1 MSRIAVLA
9 KNKSLSDG
17 IPKAEDSWN
26 VITQINNFVQSIML
40 DALNTDKGDVY
51 SVLTAVP
58 SPWVRSYMMRNALTV
73 EYITREKKENPN
85 NLEGMDG
92 LYSAL
97 QDEYKGLIT
106 CLALFGS
113 RISVEKV
120 SLEYEDK
127 IDKDHDSQIDILKKV
142 ENIFEISGA
151 FGNMLFE
158 QKEAW
163 GDSRKNKEDY
173 NPPYFQLIHLDNVVV
188 GATSPYS
195 LVYPAAFYDLGN
207 SDIPFYRK
215 GRFRDPLSFLTERQL
230 EKLYHYLLKLKV
242 QVDDF
247 EKALGKREPIML
259 AVRTF
264 IGEFAQEAREYILK
278 NFPSYE
284 VKKTGVLDYFQKFS
298 FPFDLAFNMD
308 MKIYRTKDGRYLSS
322 NEGGNLIEFNPDLLL
337 LDAESSSVVLIDSES
352 GYNPNLSTV
361 LKAKGSDGKNYC
373 FALPLS
379 ADGLNEFYHELSDLL
394 VPDRG
399 DKTLSAD
406 YNVENGS
413 LNVCLDLTISE
424 SKIPFYKRYKVAN
437 PSEPLNTNVIIW
449 PNFVSEKWSQYY
461 LYSELVHNR
470 KGIKALPI
478 YASKTE
484 KTSGV
489 RVNSDKSIY
498 HTTNDDR
505 KHYEREFQASV
516 IVQYDDTKLKE
527 RYLNYE
533 IYKSEVPFTG
543 VEIKLSSQGLND
555 VCCGF
560 VLIKNYS
567 VDKNFSVVDYSG
579 KLDELQPVSV
589 GIDFGSTN
597 TSASYS
603 NYKGEQHLI
612 NISNRRRF
620 ILGSENNDNNTY
632 ALPNELFF
640 FQNDEVN
647 KTIKSALLYHDNS
660 RIVDPDLGKSE
671 AVSGGVP
678 IFERNINIV
687 DGDESL
693 LMLECIK
700 NERSQLLYDLK
711 WKREDKYL
719 VNKKAYLKTVWLYI
733 CAELFSDGRRP
744 LNLLWSYP
752 SSMPKDLRKTYEG
765 VYEEVVNAVNPIK
778 GDDFKVEVA
787 KLSEDERNNVRA
799 ISESEA
805 VCNYALSTGGI
816 GLGSSSLLVGIDI
829 GGMTSDLL
837 ILATDPGD
845 KRAILL
851 KQSSVK
857 IAANKLAGA
866 IGKSKALQKSIAHFV
881 RKNKL
886 ELPALECINEKTAYY
901 LTNLLFEEIEE
912 DKVLERSFYNELW
925 SPENEQLTKDET
937 RGLIAISA
945 YICGLLMFHA
955 GQLVRSVLEEDK
967 ARDIKEQKFGD
978 IHEGFYLNVAS
989 FGKGG
994 KLFDWLPTAVNEEEA
1009 SKFYQKCFNSG
1020 YSIDESDKSPLKSF
1034 VVTQNR
1040 KHLKMEVGFGLTS
1053 PKGTIKIDDGAYD
1066 EILGENGYE
1075 LKNKTDHSRTQL
1087 KWNSKVNSNHIFEF
1101 GEDLIMPEPKENEE
1115 GKFTTGLE
1123 RFEIFKN
1130 IYFDLVKDWD
1140 LFDHSKVYHETPT
1153 FAQIKLENY
1162 VKTDEDWKAGKA
1174 LRMRTGDDAD
1184 FLFSCSPFIY
1194 QGMCYLDEVIIKNI
1208 YNQRD

>member
-1 MSRIAVLA
+1 MSRVAVLA

-17 IPKAEDSWN
+17 IPKSEDSWN
-26 VITQINNFVQSIML
+26 EITQINNFVQSIAL
-40 DALNTDKGDVY
+40 DPLNTEKGDVY

-73 EYITREKKENPN
+73 EYITRKTKENPN
-85 NLEGMDG
+85 ELEGMDG

-106 CLALFGS
+106 CLALYGS

-120 SLEYEDK
+120 ILEYDDK
-127 IDKDHDSQIDILKKV
+127 IDKEQDSQIDILKKV

-158 QKEAW
+158 QSSAW

-173 NPPYFQLIHLDNVVV
+173 NPPYFQLIHLDNIVV

-195 LVYPAAFYDLGN
+195 LVYPAAFYDLGD
-207 SDIPFYRK
+207 SDVPFYKK
-215 GRFRDPLSFLTERQL
+215 GRFRDPLGFLTDRQL
-230 EKLYHYLLKLKV
+230 EKLYHYLLRLKI

-264 IGEFAQEAREYILK
+264 IGEFAQETREYIEL
-278 NFPSYE
+278 NFPNYE

-298 FPFDLAFNMD
+298 YPFDKAFNMD

-322 NEGGNLIEFNPDLLL
+322 NEGGDLVEFNPDLLL
-337 LDAESSSVVLIDSES
+337 LDAEKSSVVLIDSES
-352 GYNPNLSTV
+352 GFNPNLSTV
-361 LKAKGSDGKNYC
+361 LKAKGSDGKTYC

-379 ADGLNEFYHELSDLL
+379 ADGLNEFYHELSELL
-394 VPDRG
+394 DPERG

-406 YNVENGS
+406 YNIENCS

-437 PSEPLNTNVIIW
+437 HNEPLNTNVILW
-449 PNFVSEKWSQYY
+449 PNFVSENWNEYY

-470 KGIKALPI
+470 KGIKALPL
-478 YASKTE
+478 YASKAQ

-489 RVNSDKSIY
+489 RMNADKSIY
-498 HTTNDDR
+498 HTTKDSR
-505 KHYEREFQASV
+505 KHYEREFQADV
-516 IVQYDDTKLKE
+516 IVQYDETRLKE

-543 VEIKLSSQGLND
+543 IEIKSSSEGLND
-555 VCCGF
+555 ACCGF
-560 VLIKNYS
+560 ILMKNNTVDEKLS
-567 VDKNFSVVDYSG
+567 VIDYSG
-579 KLDELQPVSV
+579 KRDELEPVSV

-597 TSASYS
+597 TSATYS

-620 ILGSENNDNNTY
+620 ILGNEDNDNNTY

-647 KTIKSALLYHDNS
+647 KSIKSALIYHDYR
-660 RIVDPDLGKSE
+660 RIVNPELGIAE

-678 IFERNINIV
+678 IFERNLKIV
-687 DGDESL
+687 DGDESTL
-693 LMLECIK
+693 QLECIE
-700 NERSQLLYDLK
+700 NERTQLLYDLK
-711 WKREDKYL
+711 WKREDKFL
-719 VNKKAYLKTVWLYI
+719 VNKKAYLKTIWLYI
-733 CAELFSDGRRP
+733 CAELFSDGKRP
-744 LNLLWSYP
+744 ANLLWSFP
-752 SSMPKDLRKTYEG
+752 TSMPKDLRKTYEG
-765 VYEEVVNAVNPIK
+765 VYQEVLDSVHPIK
-778 GDDFKVEVA
+778 ADDLNIELA
-787 KLSEDERNNVRA
+787 KLSEDERNNIRA

-805 VCNYALSTGGI
+805 VCNYALSSGGI

-857 IAANKLAGA
+857 IAANKLAVA
-866 IGKSKALQKSIAHFV
+866 VGKSKALQKCIAHFV

-886 ELPALECINEKTAYY
+886 ELPALEEINEKTAYY
-901 LTNLLFEEIEE
+901 LTNLLFEEIED
-912 DKVLERSFYNELW
+912 DKVRERSFYNELW
-925 SPENEQLTKDET
+925 SPENEQLNRDET

-955 GQLVRSVLEEDK
+955 GQLIRSVLEEDK
-967 ARDIKEQKFGD
+967 ARPVKDRRFND
-978 IHEGFYLNVAS
+978 VHDGFFLNVAS

-994 KLFDWLPTAVNEEEA
+994 KLFDWLPTAINEEEA
-1009 SKFYQKCFNSG
+1009 NKFYQKCFNSG
-1020 YSIDESDKSPLKSF
+1020 YSINGDEKSPLKSF
-1034 VVTQNR
+1034 VITQNR

-1053 PKGTIKIDDGAYD
+1053 PKGTIKIDEGALD
-1066 EILGENGYE
+1066 EILGENGYFM
-1075 LKNKTDHSRTQL
+1075 KNKSDNSRTEL

-1115 GKFTTGLE
+1115 GKLTTGLQ
-1123 RFEIFKN
+1123 RFEIFKD

-1153 FAQIKLENY
+1153 FAQVKLENY

-1174 LRMRTGDDAD
+1174 VRMRTGDDSD

-1194 QGMCYLDEVIIKNI
+1194 QGMCYLDEIIFKNI
-1208 YNQRD
+1208 YKEQE

>member
-1 MSRIAVLA
+1 MSRVAVLA

-17 IPKAEDSWN
+17 IPKAEDGWS
-26 VITQINNFVQSIML
+26 VITQINNFVQSLAL
-40 DALNTDKGDVY
+40 DPLNTEKGDVY

-73 EYITREKKENPN
+73 EYITRKTKENLN
-85 NLEGMDG
+85 DLEGMDG

-106 CLALFGS
+106 CLALYGS

-120 SLEYEDK
+120 VLEFADK
-127 IDKDHDSQIDILKKV
+127 IDKDQDSQIDILKKV

-158 QKEAW
+158 QKGAW

-173 NPPYFQLIHLDNVVV
+173 NPPYFQLIHLDNIVI

-195 LVYPAAFYDLGN
+195 LVYPAAFYDLSN
-207 SDIPFYRK
+207 SDIPFYKK
-215 GRFRDPLSFLTERQL
+215 GRLRDPLSFLTDRQL
-230 EKLYHYLLKLKV
+230 EKLFHYLHRLKL

-247 EKALGKREPIML
+247 EKALGKREPILL

-264 IGEFAQEAREYILK
+264 IGEFAQETKAYIED
-278 NFPSYE
+278 NYPRYE
-284 VKKTGVLDYFQKFS
+284 IKKTGVLDYFQKFS
-298 FPFDLAFNMD
+298 YPFDLAFNMD

-322 NEGGNLIEFNPDLLL
+322 NEGGNLVEFNPDLLL
-337 LDAESSSVVLIDSES
+337 LDSETSNVVLIDSES
-352 GYNPNLSTV
+352 GYNPSLSTV
-361 LKAKGSDGKNYC
+361 LKAKGSDGKKYC

-379 ADGLNEFYHELSDLL
+379 ADGLNEFYHELSELL
-394 VPDRG
+394 DPDRG

-406 YNVENGS
+406 FNVENES
-413 LNVCLDLTISE
+413 LTVCLDLTISE

-437 PSEPLNTNVIIW
+437 PKEPLNTNVIIW
-449 PNFVSEKWSQYY
+449 PNFVSEKWDQYY

-470 KGIKALPI
+470 KGIKALPV
-478 YASKTE
+478 YASKAD

-489 RVNSDKSIY
+489 RINSDKSIY

-505 KHYEREFQASV
+505 KHYEREFQADV

-555 VCCGF
+555 SCCGF
-560 VLIKNYS
+560 VLIKNNSINKTQS
-567 VDKNFSVVDYSG
+567 VIDYTG
-579 KLDELQPVSV
+579 KTDELHPVSV

-612 NISNRRRF
+612 SISNRRRF
-620 ILGSENNDNNTY
+620 ILGSEDNDNNTY

-647 KTIKSALLYHDNS
+647 NTIKSALLYHDKS
-660 RIVDPDLGKSE
+660 RIVNPDIGNSE
-671 AVSGGVP
+671 AVSGGIP
-678 IFERNINIV
+678 IFERNIKIV

-693 LMLECIK
+693 LMLECIE

-711 WKREDKYL
+711 WKREDKFL

-733 CAELFSDGRRP
+733 CAELFSEGRRP
-744 LNLLWSYP
+744 ASLLWSYP
-752 SSMPKDLRKTYEG
+752 SSMPKDLRRTYEG
-765 VYEEVVNAVNPIK
+765 VYEEVINAVNPIK

-787 KLSEDERNNVRA
+787 RLSDNERIKVRA

-805 VCNYALSTGGI
+805 VCNYALSTGGV

-857 IAANKLAGA
+857 IAANKLAKA
-866 IGKSKALQKSIAHFV
+866 VGKSKALQKCIAHFV

-886 ELPALECINEKTAYY
+886 ELPALEQINEKNAYY
-901 LTNLLFEEIEE
+901 LTNLLFEEIEH
-912 DKVLERSFYNELW
+912 DKVRERSFYSELW
-925 SPENEQLTKDET
+925 SPENEQLSKDET
-937 RGLIAISA
+937 RGLVAISS

-967 ARDIKEQKFGD
+967 QRELKDQRFGD
-978 IHEGFYLNVAS
+978 IYEGFYLNVAA

-994 KLFDWLPTAVNEEEA
+994 KLFDWLPTAINEEEA
-1009 SKFYQKCFNSG
+1009 NNFYQKCFISG
-1020 YSIDESDKSPLKSF
+1020 YSVIGDGKSPLKSF
-1034 VVTQNR
+1034 VITQNR

-1053 PKGTIKIDDGAYD
+1053 PRGAVKIDEGAYD
-1066 EILGENGYE
+1066 EILGEEGYE
-1075 LKNKTDHSRTQL
+1075 LKNKSDGSRTPLQ
-1087 KWNSKVNSNHIFEF
+1087 WSTKVNANHIFEF
-1101 GEDLIMPEPKENEE
+1101 GEDLIMPEPTENES
-1115 GKFTTGLE
+1115 GKLTTGLK
-1123 RFEIFKN
+1123 RFEVFKE

-1174 LRMRTGDDAD
+1174 ARLRTGDDSD

-1194 QGMCYLDEVIIKNI
+1194 QGMCYLDEVIFKNI
-1208 YNQRD
+1208 YNQQD